1 VQQAWGFGDGVYK
14 SFDGMAPETDLKV
27 TAVVDEINT
36 AVVKLEDGEG
46 VKLAGVHNDT
56 DGDGKDDGFAL
67 AQSIAEVDEA
77 YLVTNLA
84 AAFGLEGVTLKT
96 MVGLFGAA
104 NYDVTSLGSLDM
116 ENKALVV
123 DSDVTGVQLEVGY
136 GSMVAVKFL
145 LMPGKGDAMDGM
157 VALKGGFGP
166 VTAEFFYSDYGA
178 QKPDKGEVGFGVKFA
193 QTVVPDTLDLAVIAD
208 YEMELDSAATAYQ
221 YSAGVEAGLM
231 GGLATVGVGMVGK
244 EKATLQGVEF
254 SVNVAP
260 VAFAGL
266 DFYTALGFDAGATD
280 YNETLQYLEASAYLK
295 PGAATYRLGY
305 AFYNDKA
312 TDAKADGGTLTNDY
326 KAGGFIAGA
335 ESGFMFLNVS
345 LSF

>member
-14 SFDGMAPETDLKV
+14 SFDGMAPETDLVV

-36 AVVKLEDGEG
+36 AVVKFEDGEN
-46 VKLAGVHNDT
+46 VKLAE
-56 DGDGKDDGFAL
+56 
-67 AQSIAEVDEA
+67 AQRPDPITGLDRGYTLGQPIAELDNA

-84 AAFGLEGVTLKT
+84 AAFGLEGVTLNT

-104 NYDVTSLGSLDM
+104 NYNVTSLGSLDM
-116 ENKALVV
+116 EDKALVV

-145 LMPGKGDAMDGM
+145 LLPGKGDAMDGM

-166 VTAEFFYSDYGA
+166 VTAEVFYSDYSG

-221 YSAGVEAGLM
+221 YSAGVQAGLM
-231 GGLATVGVGMVGK
+231 GGLATVGVGMVGM
-244 EKATLQGVEF
+244 EKATLQGLEF

-266 DFYTALGFDAGATD
+266 DFYTALGFDAGAAD